1 MQIAKIS
8 IQRST
13 IVVVIFTILTLAG
26 IFSYTQMSYE
36 LLPKFSPN
44 VLTVSTV
51 YPGAAPSEVENS
63 VTIKLEDALASL
75 EGIDQMRSTSMESVS
90 IITVE
95 LKDDIDVDIILQ
107 DAQRKINAIL
117 GDLPD
122 DADPPALGKF
132 SLDDMPIIQMG
143 AYSSLPDTEFYDLVD
158 QRIQPTLS
166 QVDGVAQ
173 VNLLGGAER
182 EIKVNLNRNKMEAY
196 GISPIQVNM
205 AIASANLDFPTG
217 RVKNQDEQILIRLA
231 GKFQSVEEIGELAVA
246 YKTDGSPIKIND
258 LAEVLDSNKDE
269 EIISRLNGNSAIA
282 LTIQKQS
289 DANAV
294 DVAKEVEVSLAQLQE
309 TYGAYDL
316 RFEVSQDSSE
326 FTLKAANDVIFDLVL
341 AVILVAIIMLLFLHS
356 VRNAVIVMIAVPA
369 SIVATFTVMY
379 LAGFTLNLMSLLALS
394 LVVGILVDDAIVVIE
409 NIYRHMEKGK
419 SAVQASYDGIREIG
433 STVVSITL
441 VIAVVFVPIALT
453 GGLISGILKQFSI
466 TVAVATLFSLLVAF
480 TLIPLMTSRF
490 SKMEHLDNKSFF
502 GRFIGGFERVLDGF
516 VKWLTDILKWS
527 FNHKIVTLVITLVL
541 FISSFL
547 LVTNGFIGSEFVNE
561 GDRGEFIVRLE
572 LPKDATLEQTNFKT
586 REVENYLE
594 SLPEVTGIFTTVGQT
609 SGMLT
614 GASSSPY
621 AAEIMVKLVDKKYR
635 DLTAPQYAKRLE
647 IELQENI
654 VGPEFTAVPVSM
666 MGSANEAPIQIVVSG
681 PDMDTLSN
689 FSQRI
694 MAEMAQVPGTRKIE
708 TSLEEGNP
716 EIRIEVNRAKMAD
729 LGLSMDVVGGSLQVA
744 FNGNTDTKFRDGDYE
759 YDINVRMDEF
769 DRRSIADIEA
779 ITFVNNRGE
788 IIQLRQFA
796 DALQSE
802 GPDKLERKDRIG
814 SVTLRSQVSGRPSG
828 TVGAEIQQRL
838 ADLELPNEVTISYEG
853 DLKMQEEGFG
863 SLGIAL
869 FASVLLIYLIMVA
882 LYDSYVYPFVVM
894 FSLPLAMIGA
904 LLALALTGSSLSIFS
919 MLGMIML
926 MGLVAKNA
934 ILLVDFTNQLKDAGV
949 EVKAALIKAV
959 EIRFRPI
966 LMTTLAMVFG
976 MLPIALASG
985 AGAEWKNGLAWAI
998 IGGLISSM
1006 FLTMVVVPVIYYIF
1020 DKIMA
1025 RLGKDKKKKIVVE
1038 ETPLHEMESEVAEY
1052 V

>member
-8 IQRST
+8 IERST
-13 IVVVIFTILTLAG
+13 IVVVIFTILTLMG

-44 VLTVSTV
+44 VLTVTTV

-63 VTIKLEDALASL
+63 VSIKLEDALASL
-75 EGIDQMRSTSMESVS
+75 EGIDQMKSTSMESVS
-90 IITVE
+90 IITIE
-95 LKDDIDVDIILQ
+95 LVDEIDVDIILQ

-117 GDLPD
+117 ADLPD

-132 SLDDMPIIQMG
+132 SLDDLPIIQMG
-143 AYSSLPDTEFYDLVD
+143 AYSSLAATEFYDLID
-158 QRIQPTLS
+158 QRVQPTLS
-166 QVDGVAQ
+166 QIDGVAQ
-173 VNLLGGAER
+173 VNLLGGSER

-196 GISPIQVNM
+196 GISPLQVNM
-205 AIASANLDFPTG
+205 VIAAANLDFPTG
-217 RVKNQDEQILIRLA
+217 KIKNEEEQVLIRLA
-231 GKFQSVEEIGELAVA
+231 GKFSSVEEIGQLAVT
-246 YKTDGSPIKIND
+246 YKSDGSPVKIND
-258 LAEVLDSNKDE
+258 IAEVLDSNKDE

-294 DVAKEVEVSLAQLQE
+294 DVSKEVETVLAQLQE
-309 TYGAYDL
+309 TYKENDL
-316 RFEVSQDSSE
+316 RFEISQDSSE
-326 FTLKAANDVIFDLVL
+326 FTLKAANDVIFDLVM
-341 AVILVAIIMLLFLHS
+341 AVILVALIMLLFLHS
-356 VRNAVIVMIAVPA
+356 VRNAIIVMIAVPA

-409 NIYRHMEKGK
+409 NIYRHLERGK
-419 SAVQASYDGIREIG
+419 SPVQASYDGIREIG
-433 STVVSITL
+433 GTVVSITL

-480 TLIPLMTSRF
+480 TLIPLLTSRF
-490 SKMEHLDNKSFF
+490 SKLEHLDPQSFF
-502 GRFIGGFERVLDGF
+502 GQFVGRFEKILEGF
-516 VKWLTDILKWS
+516 VHWLTGILTWS
-527 FNHKIVTLVITLVL
+527 FNHKLVTLSITLVL

-547 LVTNGFIGSEFVNE
+547 LVSKGFIGSEFVNA
-561 GDRGEFIVRLE
+561 GDRGEFIIRLE

-594 SLPEVTGIFTTVGQT
+594 SLPEVTGAFTTVGQT

-614 GASSSPY
+614 GSSSSPY
-621 AAEIMVKLVDKKYR
+621 AAEIMVKLVDKKDR
-635 DLTAPQYAKRLE
+635 KLTAPQYAQRLE
-647 IELQENI
+647 IELQEKI

-666 MGSANEAPIQIVVSG
+666 MGTADEAPIQIVISG
-681 PDMDTLSN
+681 PDRGTLSD
-689 FSQRI
+689 FSSQVI
-694 MAEMAQVPGTRKIE
+694 AEMSQVPGTRKIE
-708 TSLEEGNP
+708 SSLEDGNP
-716 EIRIEVNRAKMAD
+716 EIRIEVDRAKMAD
-729 LGLSMDVVGGSLQVA
+729 LGLGMDMVGGSLQVA
-744 FNGNTDTKFRDGDYE
+744 FNGNTDTKYRAGDRE

-779 ITFVNNRGE
+779 ISFINNRGAVV
-788 IIQLRQFA
+788 QLRQFA
-796 DALQSE
+796 EAIQSE

-814 SVTLRSQVSGRPSG
+814 SITLKSQVSGRPSG
-828 TVGAEIQQRL
+828 TVGAEIKERL
-838 ADLELPNEVTISYEG
+838 SRLELPNEVSISYEG

-863 SLGIAL
+863 NLGIAL
-869 FASVLLIYLIMVA
+869 LASVLLIYLIMVA

-894 FSLPLAMIGA
+894 FSLPLAIIGA

-934 ILLVDFTNQLKDAGV
+934 ILLVDFTNQLKAAGM
-949 EVKAALIKAV
+949 EVKEALVKAV

-976 MLPIALASG
+976 MMPIALASG

-998 IGGLISSM
+998 IGGLLSSM
-1006 FLTMVVVPVIYYIF
+1006 FLTMVVVPVIYYVF
-1020 DKIMA
+1020 DRLLS
-1025 RLGKDKKKKIVVE
+1025 RLGKDKKEPILVE
-1038 ETPLHEMESEVAEY
+1038 ETPLEEMESEVAEY

>member
-13 IVVVIFTILTLAG
+13 IVVVLFTILTLLG
-26 IFSYTQMSYE
+26 VFSYTQMSYE

-44 VLTVSTV
+44 VLTITTV

-63 VTIKLEDALASL
+63 VTTKVEDAVASL
-75 EGIDQMRSTSMESVS
+75 EGIDLMKSTSMESVS
-90 IITVE
+90 IITIE
-95 LKDDIDVDIILQ
+95 LTDDTDVDISLQ

-117 GDLPD
+117 GDLPE

-143 AYSSLPDTEFYDLVD
+143 AYSSLSPSEFYDLMD
-158 QRIQPTLS
+158 QRVQPTIS
-166 QVDGVAQ
+166 QVEGVAQ
-173 VNLLGGAER
+173 VNLLGGSER

-196 GISPIQVNM
+196 GISPMQVNM
-205 AIASANLDFPTG
+205 AVASANLDFPTG
-217 RVKNQDEQILIRLA
+217 RIKNQEEQILIRLA
-231 GKFQSVEEIGELAVA
+231 GKFSSIEEIGELVVT
-246 YKTDGSPIKIND
+246 YKTDGSPVKINEI
-258 LAEVLDSNKDE
+258 AEVLDSNKDE
-269 EIISRLNGNSAIA
+269 EILSRLNGNSAIA

-294 DVAKEVEVSLAQLQE
+294 DVAEEVEVVLAQLEE
-309 TYGAYDL
+309 TFKDDDL
-316 RFEVSQDSSE
+316 KFEVSQDSSE
-326 FTLKAANDVIFDLVL
+326 FTLEAANDVIKDLAI
-341 AVILVAIIMLLFLHS
+341 AVVLVAVIMLLFLHS

-369 SIVATFTVMY
+369 SIIATFTVMY

-419 SAVQASYDGIREIG
+419 SAIQASYDGIREIG
-433 STVVSITL
+433 STVISITL
-441 VIAVVFVPIALT
+441 VIAVVFVPLALT
-453 GGLISGILKQFSI
+453 GGLISGILTQFSI

-490 SKMEHLDNKSFF
+490 SKLEHLDKKSFF
-502 GRFIGGFERVLDGF
+502 GRFIGGFEKGLDYF
-516 VKWLTDILKWS
+516 VGWLIGILNWA
-527 FNHKIVTLVITLVL
+527 FTHKTITLVITLAL

-547 LVTNGFIGSEFVNE
+547 LVSKGFIGSEFVNQ
-561 GDRGEFIVRLE
+561 GDRGEFIIRLE

-586 REVENYLE
+586 REVEDYLH
-594 SLPEVTGIFTTVGQT
+594 SLPEVKGIFTTVGQT
-609 SGMLT
+609 TGMLT
-614 GASSSPY
+614 GSSSSPY
-621 AAEIMVKLVDKKYR
+621 AAEILVKMVGKENR
-635 DLTAPQYAKRLE
+635 NLTASEYAQKIE
-647 IELQENI
+647 IQLQENI
-654 VGPEFTAVPVSM
+654 VGPEFTAVPISM
-666 MGSANEAPIQIVVSG
+666 MGTANEAPIQIVLSG
-681 PDMDTLSN
+681 PDLDTLSD
-689 FSQRI
+689 FSKVV
-694 MAEMAQVPGTRKIE
+694 MSEMAQVPGTRKIE

-716 EIRIEVNRAKMAD
+716 EIRIEVDRAKMAS
-729 LGLSMDVVGGSLQVA
+729 LGLGMDMVGGSLQVA
-744 FNGNTDTKFRDGDYE
+744 FNGNTDTKYRDGDYE
-759 YDINVRMDEF
+759 YDINIRMNEF
-769 DRRSIADIEA
+769 DRRSVGDIEA
-779 ITFVNNRGE
+779 ITFINNRGE
-788 IIQLRQFA
+788 IIQLGQFA
-796 DALQSE
+796 KAIQSE

-814 SVTLRSQVSGRPSG
+814 SVTLKSQVAGRSTG
-828 TVGAEIQQRL
+828 TVGAEIQERIAQL
-838 ADLELPNEVTISYEG
+838 DLPNEVAISYEG

-869 FASVLLIYLIMVA
+869 LASILLIYLIMVA

-919 MLGMIML
+919 VLGMIML

-934 ILLVDFTNQLKDAGV
+934 ILLVDFTNQLKEAGM
-949 EVKAALIKAV
+949 EMKAALIKAV

-998 IGGLISSM
+998 IGGLVSSM
-1006 FLTMVVVPVIYYIF
+1006 FLTMVIVPLVYYIF
-1020 DKIMA
+1020 DRILAKT
-1025 RLGKDKKKKIVVE
+1025 GKDKKQEIIIE
-1038 ETPLHEMESEVAEY
+1038 EQALEEIESEVAEY